1 MENLLNFIQ
10 EHAPFLVTY
19 RYLFLFLGGMMEGL
33 NTLVLAGF
41 IASAG
46 QIKLYLIIPL
56 LIVAHSINGYLWYMV
71 GYWGGAKSLDKWG
84 HKNRLSHN
92 IIKTITNYFEK
103 YSARAIMFAK
113 FTFSLEIATLILS
126 GSLKYDL
133 KKFSKY
139 NFLGSVGWVSMAV
152 FVGYWFGESFQIFFS
167 YIKNFTFFLI
177 FLAGAIVLI
186 YLIKIIL
193 KRYFVRYLVIQQKLR
208 EWTEKLKD
216 ELDNFLANGDE

>member
-1 MENLLNFIQ
+1 MSELLSFIQ
-10 EHAPFLVTY
+10 NHAPFLIAY
-19 RYLFLFLGGMMEGL
+19 RYLFLFLGGMIEGL

-41 IASAG
+41 IASSG
-46 QIKLYLIIPL
+46 QVKIYWIIPL
-56 LIVAHSINGYLWYMV
+56 LIAAHSINGYLWYMV

-84 HKNRLSHN
+84 HRSRLSHN

-113 FTFSLEIATLILS
+113 FTLSLEIATLILS
-126 GSLKYDL
+126 GSLKYNL

-152 FVGYWFGESFQIFFS
+152 TVGYFFGQSFQLFFS
-167 YIKNFTFFLI
+167 FIKNFTFFLI
-177 FLAGAIVLI
+177 FLAGAIILI
-186 YLIKIIL
+186 YMIKIVL
-193 KRYFVRYLVIQQKLR
+193 KRHFVRYIVIQQKFK

-216 ELDNFLANGDE
+216 ELDSFLSNGDE